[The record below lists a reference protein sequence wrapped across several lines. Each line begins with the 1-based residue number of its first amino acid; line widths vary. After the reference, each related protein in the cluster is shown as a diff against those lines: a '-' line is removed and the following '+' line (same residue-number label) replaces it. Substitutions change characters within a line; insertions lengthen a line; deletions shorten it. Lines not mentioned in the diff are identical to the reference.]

1 MKKLHTIEHNHHN
14 TLSFVKILHGTV
26 KGRCRC
32 KVQGLLYSH
41 QLKQYLE
48 FNLSIHKDITSV
60 KANPTTSNILLYFD
74 PNKKVKEIVVII
86 NQYVKEYH
94 QYPQRSMEFLNQH
107 KKSLLTSSTAWHR
120 QEIETIVSQLKTSKD
135 TGLSHS
141 DVEQKLREYG
151 INALSET
158 EPRSGVTIFID
169 YFKSVPVALLSS
181 AALLSVLTGGIA
193 DAVVIMG
200 VVTINAILGYA
211 TESNSERIIN
221 SLKNFVNPSAWV
233 LREGEL
239 IEIDT
244 KNIVQGDI
252 LSLQPGSYVPA
263 DARLMEAQRLTLD
276 ESALTGE
283 SLPIKKQQGII
294 TSNKPIIPLAER
306 NNMVYRGTFVTG
318 GQGTG
323 VVVSTGNLTEM
334 GKIQA
339 LVGETSQPSTP
350 MERQLEQAGSQL
362 VWLSSAVCG
371 VVFAMGLL
379 RGYGLLE
386 MVKTS
391 ISLAVAAV
399 PEGLPTVATTTLAL
413 GILKMRQQKVLIRRL
428 EAIEALGSIQA
439 ICLDKTGTLTSNR
452 MSVLKLCWDGR
463 HIDLTDGRF
472 RSDKQEINPY
482 GCDELLKL
490 IHICV
495 LCNDS
500 QVSYNHDQT
509 YIIDGSSTENA
520 LMEMAIAAGVDITE
534 LNDKYPRLVTH
545 HRSESRNLM
554 ATIHHIHES
563 AYLIAVKGNPRE
575 VLERCSTKMEK
586 GQPIPLTETEKEAI
600 ATQNE
605 TMAGQALR
613 VLGVAYTQGES
624 NNPNSV
630 TLSNLIWVG
639 LVGMA
644 DPIRPGVK
652 ETMSNFHQAGINTLM
667 ITGDQS
673 PTAYAIAKELRLSQ
687 EEPLKI
693 LDSTELSDLSSEVL
707 PGLCEQVHV
716 FARISP
722 AHKLQIVQ
730 ALQERGLVVAM
741 TGDGIN
747 DTPALK
753 AAEVGIAMGH
763 TGTDVAR
770 EVADVVLE
778 DDNLET
784 MIIAVSQ
791 GRTIYN
797 NIRKSVHFLLST
809 NLSEI
814 MVMLLANM
822 GGLGQPLNAMQLLWL
837 NLVTDIFPGLA
848 LALEAPEP
856 DVLSLP
862 PRSPDEPIIKS
873 SDFQRTLFE
882 STNLSVSALTAYG
895 YGIWRYGISPQ
906 ASTIAFMSLVSGQ
919 LLHALSCRSNKPLS
933 AQKLPDNHYLTAAL
947 GGSFAL
953 QWISLAVPGL
963 RNLLH
968 ITPINLADT
977 VVIGSSAIL
986 PLLISE
992 ATKENAPSTVVPVN
1006 SLIQADMATRTNLPS
1021 V

>member
-1 MKKLHTIEHNHHN
+1 MKKLQSIENNHHK
-14 TLSFVKILHGTV
+14 TESFVKIIHGTV

-48 FNLSIHKDITSV
+48 FNLSIHKDIKSV
-60 KANPTTSNILLYFD
+60 KANPITSNILLYFD
-74 PNKKVKEIVVII
+74 PNKKVKEIVLII

-94 QYPQRSMEFLNQH
+94 QYPQRAMEFLDQQKNSIVT
-107 KKSLLTSSTAWHR
+107 KSSPWHL
-120 QEIETIVSQLKTSKD
+120 QDIETIVSQLNTSTDK
-135 TGLSHS
+135 GLSYS
-141 DVEQKLREYG
+141 EVEQKLREYG
-151 INALSET
+151 INALTET
-158 EPRSGVTIFID
+158 EPRSGLSIFID
-169 YFKSVPVALLSS
+169 YFKSVPVALLSG
-181 AALLSVLTGGIA
+181 AALLSVLTGGVV

-200 VVTINAILGYA
+200 VVTINAILGYG

-233 LREGEL
+233 LRDGEL
-239 IEIDT
+239 IEINT
-244 KNIVQGDI
+244 QNIVQGDI
-252 LSLQPGSYVPA
+252 LYLQPGSYVPA
-263 DARLMEAQRLTLD
+263 DARLTEAQRLTVD

-283 SLPIKKQQGII
+283 SLPIKKQQETVI
-294 TSNKPIIPLAER
+294 SDKPMIPLAER
-306 NNMVYRGTFVTG
+306 KNMVYRGTFVTG
-318 GQGTG
+318 GQGKG
-323 VVVSTGNLTEM
+323 IVVSTGNATEV
-334 GKIQA
+334 GKIHA

-371 VVFAMGLL
+371 VVFAIGLL

-413 GILKMRQQKVLIRRL
+413 GILKMRQEKVLIRRL

-452 MSVLKLCWDGR
+452 MSVLKLCWDHR
-463 HIDLTDGRF
+463 HIDLTAGRF
-472 RSDKQEINPY
+472 WSEKQEINPY
-482 GCDELLKL
+482 SCDELLKL
-490 IHICV
+490 IHISA

-500 QVSYNHDQT
+500 QVSYNDDQT

-520 LMEMAIAAGVDITE
+520 LMEMAIAAGVNITE
-534 LNDKYPRLVTH
+534 LNHKYPRLVTH

-554 ATIHHIHES
+554 ATLHQIHES
-563 AYLIAVKGNPRE
+563 VYLIAVKGSPRE
-575 VLERCSTKMEK
+575 VLERCSTRMEN
-586 GQPIPLTETEKEAI
+586 GQTMPLTDTEKDAI
-600 ATQNE
+600 AAQND

-613 VLGVAYTQGES
+613 VLGVAYGQGES
-624 NNPNSV
+624 NDPHTV
-630 TLSNLIWVG
+630 PLSNLIWVG

-652 ETMSNFHQAGINTLM
+652 ETIANFHQAGINTLM

-673 PTAYAIAKELRLSQ
+673 PTAYAIAKQLNLSQ
-687 EEPLKI
+687 KQPLKI
-693 LDSTELSDLSSEVL
+693 LDSTELSDLGPDVL
-707 PGLCEQVHV
+707 PGLCEQVNV

-730 ALQERGLVVAM
+730 ALQQRGLVVAM

-778 DDNLET
+778 DDNLQT

-822 GGLGQPLNAMQLLWL
+822 GGFGQPLNAMQLLWL

-848 LALEAPEP
+848 LALESPEP

-873 SDFQRTLFE
+873 SDFQRILFE
-882 STNLSVSALTAYG
+882 STTISASSLTAYG
-895 YGIWRYGISPQ
+895 YGILRYGISPQ

-933 AQKLPDNHYLTAAL
+933 AQKLPPNHYLTAAL
-947 GGSFAL
+947 AGSFAL
-953 QWISLAVPGL
+953 QWVSLVIPGL

-968 ITPINLADT
+968 ITPINLTDT
-977 VVIGSSAIL
+977 AVIATSAIL

-992 ATKENAPSTVVPVN
+992 ATKENPPSTMKGLN
-1006 SLIQADMATRTNLPS
+1006 G
-1021 V
+1021 

>member
-1 MKKLHTIEHNHHN
+1 MKKLNTIENNNHR
-14 TLSFVKILHGTV
+14 TESFVKIIHGTV

-32 KVQGLLYSH
+32 KVQGLLYSQ

-48 FNLSIHKDITSV
+48 FNLSIHKEITSV

-74 PNKKVKEIVVII
+74 PNKKVKEIVVMID
-86 NQYVKEYH
+86 QYVKEYH
-94 QYPQRSMEFLNQH
+94 QYPQRAMEFLDQQ
-107 KKSLLTSSTAWHR
+107 KKSILTKSSPWHL
-120 QEIETIVSQLKTSKD
+120 QDIETITTQLNTSTDK
-135 TGLSHS
+135 GLSHS
-141 DVEQKLREYG
+141 EVEQKLQEYG
-151 INALSET
+151 INALTEK
-158 EPRSGVTIFID
+158 EPRSGLSIFID
-169 YFKSVPVALLSS
+169 YFKSVPVALLSG
-181 AALLSVLTGGIA
+181 AALLSVLTGGVV
-193 DAVVIMG
+193 DAIVIMG
-200 VVTINAILGYA
+200 VVTINAILGYG

-221 SLKNFVNPSAWV
+221 SLQNFVNPSAWV
-233 LREGEL
+233 LRDGEL
-239 IEIDT
+239 IEINT
-244 KNIVQGDI
+244 ENIVQGDI
-252 LSLQPGSYVPA
+252 LYLQPGSYVPA
-263 DARLMEAQRLTLD
+263 DARLIEAQQLTLD

-283 SLPIKKQQGII
+283 SLPIKKQQQTVI
-294 TSNKPIIPLAER
+294 SHKPLIPLSER

-318 GQGTG
+318 GQGKG
-323 VVVSTGNLTEM
+323 IVVSTGNATEM

-371 VVFAMGLL
+371 VVFAIGLL

-413 GILKMRQQKVLIRRL
+413 GILKMRKEKVLIRRL

-452 MSVLKLCWDGR
+452 MSVLKLCWDNR
-463 HIDLTDGRF
+463 HIDLNAGRF
-472 RSDKQEINPY
+472 WSDKQEINPY
-482 GCDELLKL
+482 SCDELLKL
-490 IHICV
+490 IHISA

-500 QVSYNHDQT
+500 QVSYNDDQT

-520 LMEMAIAAGVDITE
+520 LMEMAIAAGVNITE
-534 LNDKYPRLVTH
+534 LNDKYPRLITH

-554 ATIHHIHES
+554 ATLHQIHES
-563 AYLIAVKGNPRE
+563 VYLIAVKGSPRE
-575 VLERCSTKMEK
+575 VLERCSTRMEN
-586 GQPIPLTETEKEAI
+586 GQTIPLTDLEKKAI
-600 ATQNE
+600 AAQND

-613 VLGVAYTQGES
+613 VLGVAYGQGES
-624 NNPNSV
+624 NDPHTV
-630 TLSNLIWVG
+630 PLSNLIWVG

-652 ETMSNFHQAGINTLM
+652 ETIANFHQAGINTLM

-673 PTAYAIAKELRLSQ
+673 PTAYAIAQQLNLSQ
-687 EEPLKI
+687 QQPLKI
-693 LDSTELSDLSSEVL
+693 LDSTELRDLGSDVL
-707 PGLCEQVHV
+707 PDLCEQVNV

-730 ALQERGLVVAM
+730 ALQQRGLVVAM

-822 GGLGQPLNAMQLLWL
+822 GGFGQPLNAMQLLWL

-848 LALEAPEP
+848 LALESPEP

-873 SDFQRTLFE
+873 SDFQRILSE
-882 STNLSVSALTAYG
+882 SSTISVSSLTAYG
-895 YGIWRYGISPQ
+895 YGILRYGISPQ

-933 AQKLPDNHYLTAAL
+933 AQKLPPNHYLTAAL
-947 GGSFAL
+947 AGSFAL
-953 QWISLAVPGL
+953 QWVSLVIPGL

-968 ITPINLADT
+968 ITPINLTDT
-977 VVIGSSAIL
+977 AVITTSAIL

-992 ATKENAPSTVVPVN
+992 ATKENPPST
-1006 SLIQADMATRTNLPS
+1006 I
-1021 V
+1021 

>member
-1 MKKLHTIEHNHHN
+1 MI
-14 TLSFVKILHGTV
+14 
-26 KGRCRC
+26 
-32 KVQGLLYSH
+32 
-41 QLKQYLE
+41 
-48 FNLSIHKDITSV
+48 
-60 KANPTTSNILLYFD
+60 
-74 PNKKVKEIVVII
+74 
-86 NQYVKEYH
+86 
-94 QYPQRSMEFLNQH
+94 
-107 KKSLLTSSTAWHR
+107 
-120 QEIETIVSQLKTSKD
+120 
-135 TGLSHS
+135 
-141 DVEQKLREYG
+141 
-151 INALSET
+151 
-158 EPRSGVTIFID
+158 
-169 YFKSVPVALLSS
+169 
-181 AALLSVLTGGIA
+181 

-233 LREGEL
+233 LRDGEL
-239 IEIDT
+239 IEINT
-244 KNIVQGDI
+244 QNIVQGDI
-252 LSLQPGSYVPA
+252 LYLQPGSYVPA

-283 SLPIKKQQGII
+283 SLPIKKQQEILI
-294 TSNKPIIPLAER
+294 SDKPMIPLAER

-318 GQGTG
+318 GQGKG
-323 VVVSTGNLTEM
+323 IVVSTGNATEV

-452 MSVLKLCWDGR
+452 MSVLKLCWDHR
-463 HIDLTDGRF
+463 HIDLTEGRF
-472 RSDKQEINPY
+472 WSNQQEINPY
-482 GCDELLKL
+482 QCDELLKL
-490 IHICV
+490 IHICA

-500 QVSYNHDQT
+500 QLNYNHDRT
-509 YIIDGSSTENA
+509 YILEGSSTENA
-520 LMEMAIAAGVDITE
+520 LMEMAITAGVDLSE
-534 LNDKYPRLVTH
+534 LQDKYPRLVTH

-554 ATIHHIHES
+554 ATVHQIHES
-563 AYLIAVKGNPRE
+563 AHLVAVKGSPRE
-575 VLERCSTKMEK
+575 VLDRCSTRMEN
-586 GQPIPLTETEKEAI
+586 GQFIPLTDKEKEAI
-600 ATQNE
+600 ALQNE
-605 TMAGQALR
+605 TMANQALR
-613 VLGVAYTQGES
+613 VLGVAYAQGE
-624 NNPNSV
+624 NNDPHHIP
-630 TLSNLIWVG
+630 LSNLIWVG

-644 DPIRPGVK
+644 DPIRPRVK
-652 ETMSNFHQAGINTLM
+652 ETIGDFHRAGIKTLM

-673 PTAYAIAKELRLSQ
+673 ATAYAIAEKLDLSP
-687 EEPLKI
+687 EKPLKI
-693 LDSTELSDLSSEVL
+693 LDSTELSDLNPEVL
-707 PGLCEQVHV
+707 PSLCEEVNV

-730 ALQERGLVVAM
+730 ALQQRGLVVAM

-873 SDFQRTLFE
+873 SDFQRILFE
-882 STNLSVSALTAYG
+882 STTISASSLTAYG
-895 YGIWRYGISPQ
+895 YGILRYGISPQ

-933 AQKLPDNHYLTAAL
+933 AQKLPSNHYLTAAL

-953 QWISLAVPGL
+953 QWVSWVIPGL

-968 ITPINLADT
+968 LTPINLVDT
-977 VVIGSSAIL
+977 AVIGGSAIL

-992 ATKENAPSTVVPVN
+992 ATKENPPATVVPLN
-1006 SLIQADMATRTNLPS
+1006 TY
-1021 V
+1021 